1 MFLEQVDIG
10 EANLYVRLVMENLAV
25 YRYLYEG
32 ASRPSLPR

>member
-1 MFLEQVDIG
+1 
-10 EANLYVRLVMENLAV
+10 VRLVMENLAV